1 MMALPEVLKVNCLF
15 ALRVI
20 KFSINLSSKSSSG
33 MCKECS
39 VDDQTTG
46 TFCGTP
52 NYIAPEVGHK
62 FD

>member
-1 MMALPEVLKVNCLF
+1 MDKIHLIYQNF
-15 ALRVI
+15 
-20 KFSINLSSKSSSG
+20 SSG

-52 NYIAPEVGHK
+52 NYIAPEVRHK
-62 FD
+62 FATTTDAKYES